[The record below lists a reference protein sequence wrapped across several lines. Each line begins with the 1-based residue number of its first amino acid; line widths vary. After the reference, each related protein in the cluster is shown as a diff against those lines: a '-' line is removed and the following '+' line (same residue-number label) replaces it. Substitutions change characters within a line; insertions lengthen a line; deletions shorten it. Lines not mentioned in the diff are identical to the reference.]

1 MNEVSLDRASA
12 APGEGRF
19 VVTSAATETIRT
31 PAAIE
36 AQLATLNA
44 GACASREQ
52 YCQRAPRQIGTRQQ
66 RVPPGFSCV
75 VSPPAPFGSLDLHLF
90 PLASTTFGAVGKKA
104 QYPCHHD
111 GSSTSALRKCRHV
124 KKLDTAAGS
133 CGQRATSLRAV
144 LHYALS
150 LSPLPRRYRLAGFP
164 KPALICPRLELGCFI
179 PRAIE
184 RRLLVSVLPEP
195 PRLTCLHL
203 R

>member
-1 MNEVSLDRASA
+1 M
-12 APGEGRF
+12 
-19 VVTSAATETIRT
+19 
-31 PAAIE
+31 
-36 AQLATLNA
+36 NA

-75 VSPPAPFGSLDLHLF
+75 VSPPAPFGSSSF
-90 PLASTTFGAVGKKA
+90 PPRFGLRSEPWGKKA